1 MYLFYVHGLPEVLLI
16 PYTYFSDCSEL
27 SEETYDA
34 QNKLVEYHV
43 PTENVGEVFRKA
55 VSTN

>member
-1 MYLFYVHGLPEVLLI
+1 VYLYWVHGLPEVLT

-27 SEETYDA
+27 SEKENEA
-34 QNKLVEYHV
+34 RKNLVDNHV
-43 PTENVGEVFRKA
+43 LKQNVGDAFSKA

>member
-1 MYLFYVHGLPEVLLI
+1 MYLYWVHGLPEVLT

-27 SEETYDA
+27 SEKENEA
-34 QNKLVEYHV
+34 RKNLVDNHV
-43 PTENVGEVFRKA
+43 LKQNVGDAFSKA